1 MRLLIVGMMNSVH
14 AARWI
19 EQLAGTGGWE
29 IYLFSTFVEP
39 PHPMLGKLK
48 YVTGLLPPRSG
59 EPSLRI
65 LSLLPFRRGRL
76 RVEAWME
83 RAARGRPWRER
94 WLEYAIR
101 RVQPDIVHSIEFQHA
116 GYLCLGAR
124 KGLDDRFPT
133 WIATNWG
140 SDVYLYSRLP
150 EHRERVMAIL
160 RLADYYSA
168 ECRRDVALARE
179 LGFRGKV
186 FSVVPNAGGVDLA
199 RLESFAQPGRTSA
212 RKLILVKGYQHFS
225 GRALFALEAIR
236 MCAEQLRP
244 YTIKIYGA
252 HPDVRIAAELL
263 KQDTQLDIECLP
275 FIADHDEMLRLH
287 GAARV
292 SIGLGIADGISTSFL
307 EALAMGSFPIQS
319 HTACAEE
326 WVEDGVSGFI
336 VSPGDPAL
344 IADRI
349 VRAVQD
355 DALVDRAA
363 EINRHTA
370 KERLDHTK
378 ITKAVVNAYNE
389 VVPGGRSA

>member
-19 EQLAGTGGWE
+19 NQLAGNGWE
-29 IYLFSTFVEP
+29 ITLFSTFVEP
-39 PHPMLGKLK
+39 PNPMLGKLD
-48 YVTGLLPPRSG
+48 YVTGLAPARSKQPG
-59 EPSLRI
+59 LRM
-65 LSLLPFRRGRL
+65 LSLLPWRRGRL
-76 RVEAWME
+76 RVETWMD

-101 RVQPDIVHSIEFQHA
+101 RVKPDIVHSIEFQHA

-124 KGLDDRFPT
+124 KRIGGRFPT

-150 EHRERVMAIL
+150 EHRERVIEIL

-168 ECRRDVALARE
+168 ECRRDVVLARE
-179 LGFRGKV
+179 LGFKGKV
-186 FSVVPNAGGVDLA
+186 FSVLPNAGGVDLV
-199 RLESFAQPGRTSA
+199 RLGSFAQPGPTSA

-236 MCAEQLRP
+236 MCADRLRSFA
-244 YTIKIYGA
+244 IKVYAA

-263 KQDTQLDIECLP
+263 RQDTQLDIDCLP
-275 FIADHDEMLRLH
+275 FHVDHDEMLRLH
-287 GAARV
+287 GAARI
-292 SIGLGIADGISTSFL
+292 SIGLGISDGISTSFL

-319 HTACAEE
+319 YTACADE
-326 WVEDGVSGFI
+326 WVQDGVSGFI

-344 IADRI
+344 IAERI
-349 VRAVQD
+349 VRAAGD
-355 DALVDRAA
+355 DALVDGAA
-363 EINRHTA
+363 AINRRTA
-370 KERLDHTK
+370 EERLDHMK
-378 ITKAVVNAYNE
+378 ISQAVVDAYNE
-389 VVPGGRSA
+389 AFLRERPA